1 MWRNFDDRTMFN
13 TFAGGL
19 NDGRESSE
27 LVWEES
33 GVGDFPV
40 GVGDF
45 PIGVEEFPIGV
56 GDFVIGVMSFSGD
69 LVPFCTA
76 CDLDFGVALGL
87 RVGSRLT
94 FATCRDH
101 VIHCTSHMTIM

>member
-1 MWRNFDDRTMFN
+1 MWRNFDDRTRLN

-19 NDGRESSE
+19 KDGRESSE
-27 LVWEES
+27 LVWES
-33 GVGDFPV
+33 

-45 PIGVEEFPIGV
+45 PIGVGDFPIGV
-56 GDFVIGVMSFSGD
+56 GDFSIGVMSFSGD

-76 CDLDFGVALGL
+76 CDLAFGFALGC

-94 FATCRDH
+94 FATCKDH
-101 VIHCTSHMTIM
+101 VIHHTSHMTLM

>member
-1 MWRNFDDRTMFN
+1 MWRNFDDRTMFI

-45 PIGVEEFPIGV
+45 PIGV

-76 CDLDFGVALGL
+76 CDLDFGFALGR

-94 FATCRDH
+94 LATCREGQTGDA
-101 VIHCTSHMTIM
+101 